1 MYTDIYKDMLEKLK
15 YHKQL
20 IMNAFIRNNYYPS
33 NEEINAA
40 LAKVNARLSL
50 FESYI
55 SKPGSK
61 FNYKEINYC
70 FEMIYKDLE
79 LLYVVLENILYNE
92 YSQLKLQ
99 IESKLLELESKASSF
114 KQRCTEE
121 ANSTALGTTIFFQS
135 NNWLIFTEDQMT
147 ILDLGSIDFIEGQT
161 IACFANVND
170 VEQDQVAFKF
180 INEDSEKDFLALPYN
195 MYENISYKIPG
206 ELGINKYSY
215 NINSSAIV
223 DDYFKIE
230 HKLNNLNKYKI
241 TGGANLMA
249 VTSKRTGLTE
259 LVRFPNIDDYYYTA
273 LEECFIEFYV
283 VDGNVSDAS
292 VLEYSFNTR
301 PNHCNFDL
309 QNGTIKIDKDIK
321 RISIDAQKGLTL
333 AFLADHGTIYAE
345 CIDAVIV
352 DKDNMLYV
360 GNLDIRDIVIR
371 EYVRSNLETY
381 NVKVYINS
389 KEDII
394 SGINSIYIKE
404 LS

>member
-1 MYTDIYKDMLEKLK
+1 
-15 YHKQL
+15 
-20 IMNAFIRNNYYPS
+20 
-33 NEEINAA
+33 
-40 LAKVNARLSL
+40 
-50 FESYI
+50 
-55 SKPGSK
+55 
-61 FNYKEINYC
+61 
-70 FEMIYKDLE
+70 
-79 LLYVVLENILYNE
+79 
-92 YSQLKLQ
+92 
-99 IESKLLELESKASSF
+99 
-114 KQRCTEE
+114 
-121 ANSTALGTTIFFQS
+121 
-135 NNWLIFTEDQMT
+135 
-147 ILDLGSIDFIEGQT
+147 
-161 IACFANVND
+161 
-170 VEQDQVAFKF
+170 
-180 INEDSEKDFLALPYN
+180 
-195 MYENISYKIPG
+195 
-206 ELGINKYSY
+206 
-215 NINSSAIV
+215 
-223 DDYFKIE
+223 
-230 HKLNNLNKYKI
+230 
-241 TGGANLMA
+241 MA

-273 LEECFIEFYV
+273 LEDCFIEFYV
-283 VDGNVSDAS
+283 VDGNISDTS

-301 PNHCNFDL
+301 PSHCNFDL

-394 SGINSIYIKE
+394 SSINSIYIKE

>member
-1 MYTDIYKDMLEKLK
+1 
-15 YHKQL
+15 
-20 IMNAFIRNNYYPS
+20 
-33 NEEINAA
+33 
-40 LAKVNARLSL
+40 
-50 FESYI
+50 
-55 SKPGSK
+55 
-61 FNYKEINYC
+61 
-70 FEMIYKDLE
+70 
-79 LLYVVLENILYNE
+79 LENILYNE

-135 NNWLIFTEDQMT
+135 NNWLISTEDQMT
-147 ILDLGSIDFIEGQT
+147 ILDLGPIDFIEGQT

-180 INEDSEKDFLALPYN
+180 INEDREKDFLALPYN

-259 LVRFPNIDDYYYTA
+259 LVRFPNIDNYYYTA
-273 LEECFIEFYV
+273 LEDCFIEFYV
-283 VDGNVSDAS
+283 VDGNISDTS

-301 PNHCNFDL
+301 PSHCNFDL

-345 CIDAVIV
+345 CVEPVVTSKEDLI
-352 DKDNMLYV
+352 YT
-360 GNLDIRDIVIR
+360 GSLDIRQMQIR
-371 EYVRSNLETY
+371 EYVRTDT
-381 NVKVYINS
+381 VKYHVYVYINS
-389 KEDII
+389 IKEIVDDIQ
-394 SGINSIYIKE
+394 SIYIKE
-404 LS
+404 IR